1 MESLERVVIRF
12 SGDSGDGMQ
21 LTGTQFTNTSALMGN
36 DIATFPDFPAEIRA
50 PKGTVAGVS
59 GFQVQIGSV
68 EISTPGDTPDVLVA
82 MNPAALK
89 ANMDSLEKGK
99 VIIIDKNAF
108 TEGNV
113 KKAGYDV
120 NPLEDGTLDG
130 FQLIEAPITDQTLK
144 ALEESELDTKSKTR
158 CKNFYALGMTY
169 HMYSRD
175 LESTEKWVGQKFAK
189 KPELIDAN
197 IKALK
202 AGYNF
207 ADTLQINVSTYSVS
221 KAEIAPGTYRQID
234 GNTGTALGFV
244 RAAEAAGLNLFL
256 GSYPITPA
264 SDILH
269 ELSKYKDFGVRTFQA
284 EDEIAGICSAI
295 GASFGG
301 ALALTTTSGP
311 GLALKGEA
319 FGLAMILELPL
330 VVVDVQRGGP
340 STGLPTK
347 TEQSDLN
354 MAMFGRNGESP
365 VVVLACSRPND
376 CFEMA
381 YMASKIALE
390 HMTPVLLLSDGYIAN
405 GAEPWSIPNLDK
417 DFPGIK
423 PRIVNPEDF
432 KDKEFLPYSRDEK
445 TLARPWAI
453 PGMPNLEHRLG
464 GLEKQD
470 GTGNVNYMPKNH
482 EHMCLVRQEKIDR
495 VADFIPEQEVEG
507 EKTGDVLII
516 SWGGTYGSNHMAVQR
531 AQADGKKVSLAH
543 IRYINPFPKNLGD
556 LISGFKHILIPELNL
571 GQLRPIINAKY
582 ECGAV
587 GLNKVQGQP
596 FTIREIGDKI
606 NQLLES

>member
-1 MESLERVVIRF
+1 MEALERVVIRF

-21 LTGTQFTNTSALMGN
+21 LTGTQFTNTSSLMGN
-36 DIATFPDFPAEIRA
+36 DTATFPDFPAEIRA

-59 GFQVQIGSV
+59 GFQVQFGAV
-68 EISTPGDTPDVLVA
+68 EISTPGDSPDVLVA

-89 ANMDSLEKGK
+89 ANLASMEAGK
-99 VIIIDKNAF
+99 VIIIDVDAF
-108 TEGNV
+108 TDSNF
-113 KKAGYDV
+113 KKAGYDS
-120 NPLEDGTLDG
+120 NPLEDGSLDG
-130 FQLIEAPITDQTLK
+130 FQLVKAPITSQTLA

-169 HMYSRD
+169 HVYNRE
-175 LESTEKWVGQKFAK
+175 LEPTEKWVSQKFGK
-189 KPELIDAN
+189 KPELVDAN

-207 ADTLQINVSTYSVS
+207 ADTLQLNVSRYSVP
-221 KAEIAPGTYRQID
+221 KAKITPGRYRQIN
-234 GNTGTALGFV
+234 GNAGTALGFV
-244 RAAEAAGLNLFL
+244 YASEKSGLDLFL

-295 GASFGG
+295 GAAFAG
-301 ALALTTTSGP
+301 ALAITTTSGP

-319 FGLAMILELPL
+319 FGLAMIYELPL

-365 VVVLACSRPND
+365 VAILACSRPND

-405 GAEPWSIPNLDK
+405 GAEPWMIPDLNK
-417 DFPGIK
+417 DFPNITHKIVKSEDIK
-423 PRIVNPEDF
+423 DENY
-432 KDKEFLPYSRDEK
+432 LPYDRDPK
-445 TLARPWAI
+445 TLARTWAI
-453 PGMPNLEHRLG
+453 PGTPGLEHRVG

-470 GTGNVNYMPKNH
+470 KTGNVNYMPDNH
-482 EHMCLVRQEKIDR
+482 EHMVHLRQEKIDR
-495 VADFIPEQEVEG
+495 IADFIPKQEVEG
-507 EKTGDVLII
+507 DESGDILVI
-516 SWGGTYGSNHMAVQR
+516 SWGGTYGSTHMAVRR
-531 AQADGKKVSLAH
+531 AQEEGKKVSLAH
-543 IRYINPFPKNLGD
+543 LRYLNPFPKNLGD
-556 LISGFKHILIPELNL
+556 IISKFDKVLIPELNL
-571 GQLRPIINAKY
+571 GQLRNIINAKY

-587 GLNKVQGQP
+587 GLNKVQGLP
-596 FTIREIGDKI
+596 FTIREIGEKI
-606 NQLLES
+606 NQMLES